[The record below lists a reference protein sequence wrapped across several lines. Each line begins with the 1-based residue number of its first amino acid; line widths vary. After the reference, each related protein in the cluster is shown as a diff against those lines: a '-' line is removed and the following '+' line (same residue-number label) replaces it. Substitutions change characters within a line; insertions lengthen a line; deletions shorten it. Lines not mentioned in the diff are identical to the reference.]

1 MPGYGKVRSLC
12 WQSRCNGTDTVPAGC
27 FEGTKLCQHGP
38 AECEAD
44 SLEACAIDVYPSA
57 NVFAPFVTCFEGVH
71 HANLSYVSL
80 CAEEVGIPAA
90 PILECYEDKARVA
103 ALDEKAARLTA
114 QSGHQYTPW
123 VVLSNFSGSEKQ
135 VLQDPDTLLASVCD
149 IYAAQD
155 GAKVPAGCPA
165 GKPSIVP
172 GYNWLTWQEGATL
185 GAGIGGG
192 LIGSAVI
199 GAIVYCCCKKKRQ
212 RADPIMSNPFLPA
225 EGP

>member
-155 GAKVPAGCPA
+155 GAKVC
-165 GKPSIVP
+165 SH
-172 GYNWLTWQEGATL
+172 
-185 GAGIGGG
+185 
-192 LIGSAVI
+192 S
-199 GAIVYCCCKKKRQ
+199 
-212 RADPIMSNPFLPA
+212 
-225 EGP
+225 

>member
-1 MPGYGKVRSLC
+1 M
-12 WQSRCNGTDTVPAGC
+12 PAGC

-155 GAKVPAGCPA
+155 GAKAIRGPPCRQTECRARLQLVDLAGGRDARRGHRRWPHRLGRHRRHRLLLLQEEASTCRPDHVEPVPPRG
-165 GKPSIVP
+165 GSLSTHK
-172 GYNWLTWQEGATL
+172 NLTTRERD
-185 GAGIGGG
+185 
-192 LIGSAVI
+192 AV
-199 GAIVYCCCKKKRQ
+199 
-212 RADPIMSNPFLPA
+212 
-225 EGP
+225 